1 MAALTSCNRLLISR
15 ICNRS
20 SLDSTIVKFSSLS
33 CARKALRSLPRLPL
47 RCPRACYYVKPKERK
62 GPSLK
67 SWIIFGAGCVAVA
80 TGAVIYVGWPE
91 HGADDPKDPYKN
103 DAVPLQYIYR
113 TRDKIWDFYEMFAE
127 PSSKMLLPEPLQEPF
142 YQPPYTLVLELKDV
156 LVHPEYDRKSGWRF
170 RKRPGVDAFLNQLG
184 PPLFEVVIYT
194 HEAGFSAS
202 PVVDG
207 LDPNGMIMYRLF
219 RDATRYTEGTH
230 VKDLCALNRDLSKVI
245 MVDCDEK
252 AASENLRNAIILK
265 KWEGDPSDK
274 TLFDLIPFLQTIATS
289 NVEDIRTVLD
299 FYRQEDDI
307 LEAFKRNQARLR
319 EAEEARRNQLNQKH
333 GGTSTWSGMFGRSF
347 SFGRSSNK
355 SVSPENK

>member
-1 MAALTSCNRLLISR
+1 MTSFFSRLMIPR
-15 ICNRS
+15 ICVRT
-20 SLDSTIVKFSSLS
+20 SLSTSVMQLSSLS
-33 CARKALRSLPRLPL
+33 HTGAVIRSFPRLPL
-47 RCPRACYYVKPKERK
+47 RYPRSYYYVKPKEKK
-62 GPSLK
+62 GPSFK
-67 SWIIFGAGCVAVA
+67 SWLIFGAGCVAVA
-80 TGAVIYVGWPE
+80 TGAIIYVGWPE
-91 HGADDPKDPYKN
+91 HEEDNSKHPYKN
-103 DAVPLQYIYR
+103 EALPLQFIYR

-219 RDATRYTEGTH
+219 RDATRYYEGTH
-230 VKDLCALNRDLSKVI
+230 VKDLSALNRDLSKVI
-245 MVDCDEK
+245 MIDCDEK
-252 AASENLRNAIILK
+252 AASENSRNAIVLK
-265 KWEGDPSDK
+265 KWEGDPSDR

-289 NVEDIRTVLD
+289 NVEDIRAVLD

-307 LEAFKRNQARLR
+307 LEAFKRNQERLR
-319 EAEEARRNQLNQKH
+319 EAEEARRNQQNQKH
-333 GGTSTWSGMFGRSF
+333 GGTSTWSGIFGRSF
-347 SFGRSSNK
+347 TFGRSSNA
-355 SVSPENK
+355 SVHSENK